1 MTLEELIAER
11 SRIDKEIEKFK
22 NFNFDVGNIRMIHTE
37 HLETNYAN
45 YSIRIRFDAPYL
57 DGTRSTYKEVL
68 RYRGQ
73 IHPNGTKVPCADI
86 ESVVAYFDNGLDVLI
101 KDLQDFKEEFH
112 KRLELRQDQ

>member
-22 NFNFDVGNIRMIHTE
+22 NFNFDVGNVRMIHKE
-37 HLETNYAN
+37 YTNSAN

-68 RYRGQ
+68 RYRGP
-73 IHPNGTKVPCADI
+73 IHHNGTKLPCADI

-112 KRLELRQDQ
+112 KRLELRQDR